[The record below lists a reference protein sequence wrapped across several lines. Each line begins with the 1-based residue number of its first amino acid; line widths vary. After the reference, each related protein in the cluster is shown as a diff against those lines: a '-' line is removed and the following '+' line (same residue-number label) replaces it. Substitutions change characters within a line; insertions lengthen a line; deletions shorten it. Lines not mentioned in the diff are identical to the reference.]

1 MGKLRKNYSR
11 RTPETPDS
19 VVKLIVDSKMGEGT
33 QTGEMAVRA
42 EKIRLVRGS

>member
-19 VVKLIVDSKMGEGT
+19 DVKLIVDSKMDRE